1 MRYLLIKN
9 KRLYKLFF
17 KFELKRL
24 QYKSLFMNRK
34 LPNYIRQE
42 AFLSLNK
49 MKSNYSFITLKQR
62 CFITNNGRS
71 VLNHFK
77 IARIKLRLL
86 ISNNYINGIKKFNY

>member
-9 KRLYKLFF
+9 KKLYKLFF

-24 QYKSLFMNRK
+24 QYKSIMLNTK
-34 LPNYIRQE
+34 LPNFVRHKALAYINK
-42 AFLSLNK
+42 LNK
-49 MKSNYSFITLKQR
+49 NSSYVNIKQR

-77 IARIKLRLL
+77 LSRIKLRLL
-86 ISNNYINGIKKFNY
+86 ISNNYMNGVKKFNK

>member
-24 QYKSLFMNRK
+24 QYKSVMLNTK
-34 LPNYIRQE
+34 LPNYIRQG
-42 AFLSLNK
+42 AFTCINKLNK
-49 MKSNYSFITLKQR
+49 NSSYVAIKQR
-62 CFITNNGRS
+62 CFVSNNGRS

-77 IARIKLRLL
+77 ISRIKLRLL
-86 ISNNYINGIKKFNY
+86 ISNNYINGVKKSNK